1 MITAHLTKFKASA
14 VLVNEL
20 ETLVYSDSDFD
31 DEGRLDE
38 ASQELWYQ
46 AAKIAELV
54 ETSDE
59 PGGLGLEDI
68 DATIAI
74 CLFLDT
80 QDRNGCFN
88 ECAVATVLGAEYGDG
103 LPLTY
108 REALESAF
116 NILKG

>member
-1 MITAHLTKFKASA
+1 MITAHLTKFKATA

-20 ETLVYSDSDFD
+20 EILVYSDSEFD

-38 ASQELWYQ
+38 ANQELWFQ
-46 AAKIAELV
+46 GAKIAELV
-54 ETSDE
+54 DGE
-59 PGGLGLEDI
+59 PADLGLEDM

-88 ECAVATVLGAEYGDG
+88 ECAVATAIGAEYGEG
-103 LPLTY
+103 QPLTY

-116 NILKG
+116 NVLKG